1 MAKINPEIETG
12 ARIKVVGVGGS
23 GNNALNHMINEKVRA
38 VEFIAMNTDVQD
50 LHKSNAEKKI
60 HLGKNLTEGRGAGMN
75 PEIGARAAEET
86 KGEIQDALKGADM
99 VFIACGEGG
108 GTGTGGAPIVAR
120 CAKEEGILTV
130 AVVTKPFFFEGNQ
143 RMRLAEQG
151 IAELEKEVDAIIII
165 PNDRLLAISGKD
177 TTFKDAFAKCDEV
190 LRQAVEGISD
200 LIASPGIINVDFADM
215 KSVLENAGT
224 ALMGVGFGSGEGR
237 AEKAA
242 ISAINSPL
250 LDISINGARGVLF
263 AISSNDD
270 LTMAEF
276 QDAAK
281 VITESIDKDARVIIG
296 TIFDERIKKGEIKIT
311 VIATGFPTE
320 STKKASL
327 FANGAQ
333 QMFNRQP
340 EPQQTQ
346 MPQAQTASQNTQQNQ
361 QSSQGDR
368 SSAPAQTSA
377 FSQPNNFPSNN
388 GPLIQKPE
396 IRPAVDPLLGQQE
409 AQTEDNDDDF
419 EDSFGSIPAFLRRNK
434 K

>member
-23 GNNALNHMINEKVRA
+23 GNNALNHMINEKVRS

-86 KGEIQDALKGADM
+86 KAEIQDALKGADM

-108 GTGTGGAPIVAR
+108 GTGTGGAPVVAR

-215 KSVLENAGT
+215 KSVLADAGT

-311 VIATGFPTE
+311 VIATGFP
-320 STKKASL
+320 SDANKKPSL
-327 FANGAQ
+327 FANGVQ
-333 QMFNRQP
+333 QIFNRN
-340 EPQQTQ
+340 E
-346 MPQAQTASQNTQQNQ
+346 NQ
-361 QSSQGDR
+361 QQPAAQPAYQQPQEQPR
-368 SSAPAQTSA
+368 TVQQPNPIAAPA
-377 FSQPNNFPSNN
+377 
-388 GPLIQKPE
+388 PLIQKLENRGTEPLMGQPE
-396 IRPAVDPLLGQQE
+396 QDTDAI
-409 AQTEDNDDDF
+409 DDDL
-419 EDSFGSIPAFLRRNK
+419 DGFGSIPAFLRRNK